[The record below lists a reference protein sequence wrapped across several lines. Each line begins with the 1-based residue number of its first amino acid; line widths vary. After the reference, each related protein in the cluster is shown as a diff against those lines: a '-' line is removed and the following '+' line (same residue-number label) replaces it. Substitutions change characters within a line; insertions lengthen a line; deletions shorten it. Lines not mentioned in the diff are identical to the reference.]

1 MTVEKP
7 VVGCLRLTPSQ
18 WKQLRALWKSQGGI
32 KWMNGIIQREA
43 SKAAKQTI
51 RDANDADTG
60 RSAA

>member
-43 SKAAKQTI
+43 RKAAK
-51 RDANDADTG
+51 RRGLAMVDADTG
-60 RSAA
+60 RSAE

>member
-32 KWMNGIIQREA
+32 KWMSRVIAREA
-43 SKAAKQTI
+43 RKAAK
-51 RDANDADTG
+51 AEEK
-60 RSAA
+60 AAAQ

>member
-43 SKAAKQTI
+43 RKAAKAKLM
-51 RDANDADTG
+51 REMEG
-60 RSAA
+60 RAE

>member
-43 SKAAKQTI
+43 RKAAKAEEK
-51 RDANDADTG
+51 D
-60 RSAA
+60 SAQ

>member
-43 SKAAKQTI
+43 RKAAKAELM
-51 RDANDADTG
+51 REMEG
-60 RSAA
+60 SAK